1 MAGAPNSPRF
11 ESDKEDGEESKT
23 RKLVFDGID
32 AAAKCDGVD
41 VDKRML
47 EGRKANRGFTIAA
60 GTAADPDFSDLRN
73 SKRAQTLPAD
83 CSRRGDFNMS
93 EDSKKQLEEMQQH
106 LLSRYRHGSVS
117 LAFDVIPQVHTSL
130 SAAVSAAN
138 SSEEGKCWAALQLGS
153 STLSEVQTALQQGSK
168 HLAVLLVATQKL
180 GAAMLK
186 PVSQLEVL
194 RAMEYGGVYVA
205 AGDLESSGG
214 LLKEAAGYME
224 GPAFVL
230 VAPAET
236 IKGDENWTSFTYD
249 PRKED
254 KGLPAFSTDSVR
266 VRQEIQGFLSR
277 ESLLTLIAKKSLPSA
292 TAADGGDAAAL
303 SEGLAAAS
311 KTVTILYSSDTGHA
325 EECAKAVARQCRN
338 GGFASSAVRC
348 GTMDSFDVAALASE
362 PLVVFCVATA
372 GKGEFCGNGR
382 NMFGKLQERSDLSL
396 SDLKYCIFGLGDSHY
411 WGKGTEESKFN
422 FAKPA
427 RDLDDL
433 LEKMGAQ
440 RMMPTGFGDDQDTDQ
455 YHTGFAE
462 WKGQLFSRLGVD
474 KADAAGGGDDGPV
487 KTDEQIKVETK
498 QLRGSMKE
506 SLDDVTTGQIP
517 FQDTKLIKSHGSYQ
531 QDDRDLREERQKM
544 GVENAFSFMIRIRL
558 PGGFCTAE
566 QWIAMDDICQN
577 FANGTLK
584 ITTRQTW
591 QVHGVLKRNV
601 KATMRAMNK
610 ACMDTLAACGDV
622 CRNVLCTS
630 RPDVCSK
637 ELHAEILHYTYE
649 IHDHC
654 LPRSGAYH
662 EIFLMQGPEMAE
674 KIQIMGSLPV
684 EEEPLYGLTYLPRKF
699 KVAVAIPPSNDV
711 DLFAHCAGFIAI
723 IQNGK
728 LLGFN
733 VAVGGG
739 LGFTHNNQKTHPRLA
754 DVIGFCKPGDAKYV
768 CECILTVARDFG
780 DRTGRK
786 HARVK
791 YTVEDYGPE
800 WFKEQ
805 VEDRLGFKLETAKP
819 YKIEHRGDLHGW
831 VKASDGTWSCG
842 LLVPIGRVKESTRVC
857 IRKIAEELSG
867 KEKGGFRM
875 TCNQSLVLENISE
888 AKRPIIQKL
897 LDEYQVM
904 HSQETT
910 VSGLRRNMVACV
922 ALPTCPLAFAE
933 AERYLPTLVER
944 LEAVADKVGLGQEDI
959 VIRMTGCPNSC
970 GRPSMA
976 EIGFIGKAPGTYN
989 MYLGA
994 DFVGQRLNTLF
1005 AESVNEDQIIQI
1017 LTPIFGRFA
1026 QERQKGEKFG
1036 DFLIRTK
1043 IVKPMNNGRDWWTTP
1058 EDVLDET
1065 FKTKV
1070 VGHSHGL
1077 ITEGQQHGDERERV
1091 SWGNI
1096 PLDPPP
1102 LIACQKG
1109 CKGFKDTSPNQ
1120 DNFSVTHFKSGYTLV
1135 CTFDGHGPFG
1145 HIVSTRTVQTVPWFM
1160 VVESGFDKDTID
1172 ESIIEKALINAF
1184 EKAQKDVVAHSL
1196 ENDWDVQA
1204 SGSTA
1209 VAALFKG
1216 NKVWTANAGD
1226 SRCAIGTEADKK
1238 VVFETEDHK
1247 PQSDKEKARIE
1258 ASGGE
1263 VRSQTYPDGWVN
1275 HRIFIK
1281 GKDYPGLC
1289 MARTLGDQS
1298 VKDYGVIA
1306 TPEVLLTTVD
1316 LSKKAFFIIASDG
1329 VWEFLDSQ
1337 FVVKAVAKKIQS

>member
-1 MAGAPNSPRF
+1 
-11 ESDKEDGEESKT
+11 
-23 RKLVFDGID
+23 
-32 AAAKCDGVD
+32 
-41 VDKRML
+41 
-47 EGRKANRGFTIAA
+47 
-60 GTAADPDFSDLRN
+60 
-73 SKRAQTLPAD
+73 
-83 CSRRGDFNMS
+83 
-93 EDSKKQLEEMQQH
+93 
-106 LLSRYRHGSVS
+106 
-117 LAFDVIPQVHTSL
+117 
-130 SAAVSAAN
+130 
-138 SSEEGKCWAALQLGS
+138 
-153 STLSEVQTALQQGSK
+153 
-168 HLAVLLVATQKL
+168 
-180 GAAMLK
+180 
-186 PVSQLEVL
+186 
-194 RAMEYGGVYVA
+194 
-205 AGDLESSGG
+205 
-214 LLKEAAGYME
+214 
-224 GPAFVL
+224 
-230 VAPAET
+230 
-236 IKGDENWTSFTYD
+236 
-249 PRKED
+249 
-254 KGLPAFSTDSVR
+254 
-266 VRQEIQGFLSR
+266 
-277 ESLLTLIAKKSLPSA
+277 
-292 TAADGGDAAAL
+292 
-303 SEGLAAAS
+303 
-311 KTVTILYSSDTGHA
+311 
-325 EECAKAVARQCRN
+325 
-338 GGFASSAVRC
+338 AVRC
-348 GTMDSFDVAALASE
+348 GTMDSFDVGALASE

-382 NMFGKLQERSDLSL
+382 NMFAKLQERSDLSL

-427 RDLDDL
+427 RDLDDM

-506 SLDDVTTGQIP
+506 SLDDITTGQIP

-544 GVENAFSFMIRIRL
+544 GVENAFSFMIRVRL

-591 QVHGVLKRNV
+591 Q
-601 KATMRAMNK
+601 

-637 ELHAEILHYTYE
+637 ELHAEILHYTYD

-662 EIFLMQGPEMAE
+662 EIFLMQGDEMAE
-674 KIQIMGSLPV
+674 KIQIMGSTPV

-754 DVIGFCKPGDAKYV
+754 DVIGALEELCRKYV

-805 VEDRLGFKLETAKP
+805 VEDRLGFKLEPAKS
-819 YKIEHRGDLHGW
+819 YKLEHRGDLHGW

-842 LLVPIGRVKESTRVC
+842 LLIPIGRV
-857 IRKIAEELSG
+857 KIAEELSG
-867 KEKGGFRM
+867 KEKA
-875 TCNQSLVLENISE
+875 NDS
-888 AKRPIIQKL
+888 AKKPIIQKL
-897 LDEYQVM
+897 LDEYKVM
-904 HSQETT
+904 HSKETT
-910 VSGLRRNMVACV
+910 VSGLRRNMVACPKLSQRREEARKFSGV

-944 LEAVADKVGLGQEDI
+944 LEAVADKVGLSQEDI

-994 DFVGQRLNTLF
+994 DFVGQRLNTLY

-1026 QERQKGEKFG
+1026 QEREKSEKFG
-1036 DFLIRTK
+1036 DFLIRK
-1043 IVKPMNNGRDWWTTP
+1043 QIVKP
-1058 EDVLDET
+1058 
-1065 FKTKV
+1065 
-1070 VGHSHGL
+1070 
-1077 ITEGQQHGDERERV
+1077 
-1091 SWGNI
+1091 
-1096 PLDPPP
+1096 
-1102 LIACQKG
+1102 
-1109 CKGFKDTSPNQ
+1109 
-1120 DNFSVTHFKSGYTLV
+1120 
-1135 CTFDGHGPFG
+1135 
-1145 HIVSTRTVQTVPWFM
+1145 
-1160 VVESGFDKDTID
+1160 
-1172 ESIIEKALINAF
+1172 
-1184 EKAQKDVVAHSL
+1184 
-1196 ENDWDVQA
+1196 
-1204 SGSTA
+1204 
-1209 VAALFKG
+1209 
-1216 NKVWTANAGD
+1216 
-1226 SRCAIGTEADKK
+1226 
-1238 VVFETEDHK
+1238 
-1247 PQSDKEKARIE
+1247 
-1258 ASGGE
+1258 
-1263 VRSQTYPDGWVN
+1263 
-1275 HRIFIK
+1275 
-1281 GKDYPGLC
+1281 
-1289 MARTLGDQS
+1289 
-1298 VKDYGVIA
+1298 
-1306 TPEVLLTTVD
+1306 
-1316 LSKKAFFIIASDG
+1316 
-1329 VWEFLDSQ
+1329 
-1337 FVVKAVAKKIQS
+1337 